1 MEDNNHYLDLYR
13 SNNALLE
20 GHFLLSSGLHS
31 DRYLQS
37 ALLLQHPQH
46 AATLC
51 QGLADKLP
59 SALRE
64 QISVVVGPA
73 MGAVLVSYETAR
85 ALGVRSLFT
94 ERQDGQMTL
103 RRGFTLQP
111 GEKILVV
118 EDVITTGGSTK
129 ECIRALEAAGGQVI
143 AVASL
148 VDRSGG
154 SADFGTIPFHPLIRL
169 NVQTWFPDQ
178 CPLCSVGSTPVKPG
192 SRGLK

>member
-1 MEDNNHYLDLYR
+1 MNQNTYLDLYR
-13 SNNALLE
+13 QQDALLE

-37 ALLLQHPQH
+37 ALLLQHPEH

-51 QGLADKLP
+51 RAMVERLP
-59 SALRE
+59 DDLR
-64 QISVVVGPA
+64 QAIKVVVGPA
-73 MGAVLVSYETAR
+73 MGAVLVSYESGR

-94 ERQDGQMTL
+94 ERQEGRMVL

-111 GEKILVV
+111 GEKVLVV
-118 EDVITTGGSTK
+118 EDVITTGGSTR
-129 ECIRALEAAGGQVI
+129 ECIRGIEAAGGDVI

-154 SADFGTIPFHPLIRL
+154 TADFGQIPFHPLIRL
-169 NVQTWFPDQ
+169 AVQTWEADN
-178 CPLCSVGSTPVKPG
+178 CPLCAEGGMPVKPG

>member
-1 MEDNNHYLDLYR
+1 MNQNIYLDLYR
-13 SNNALLE
+13 QQGALLE

-37 ALLLQHPQH
+37 ALLLQHPEH

-51 QGLADKLP
+51 RAMVERLP
-59 SALRE
+59 DDLR
-64 QISVVVGPA
+64 QAIDVVVGPA
-73 MGAVLVSYETAR
+73 MGAVLVSYESAR

-94 ERQDGQMTL
+94 ERQEGQMVL
-103 RRGFTLQP
+103 RRGFTLRP
-111 GEKILVV
+111 GEKVLVV
-118 EDVITTGGSTK
+118 EDVITTGGSTR
-129 ECIRALEAAGGQVI
+129 ECIRGIEAAGGHVI

-154 SADFGTIPFHPLIRL
+154 AADFAEIPFHPLIRL
-169 NVQTWFPDQ
+169 SVQTWEADA
-178 CPLCSVGSTPVKPG
+178 CPLCAKGSTPVKPG